1 MDFYIWYN
9 SLQEKNTMTPRQH
22 DNMERLYHV
31 VKTLVILS
39 YISIILLVFYLMARL
54 FDIIP

>member
-1 MDFYIWYN
+1 
-9 SLQEKNTMTPRQH
+9 MTPRQH

>member
-9 SLQEKNTMTPRQH
+9 SVKEQNTMTPRQQE
-22 DNMERLYHV
+22 NMERLYHV